1 MAKVATKG
9 PDRSRIGIARSK
21 IDDDGVLEAI
31 CERLVAGEGL
41 KAICRDSDMPSEGAV
56 YRAMAKDESVRSHI
70 ARAREVQQDAQADM
84 IVEMADNATAE
95 DWQVVKLRIW
105 TRQWVM
111 ARLAPKKYGDRI
123 IQEHS
128 IGASHEDRLAELDD
142 DPQS

>member
-1 MAKVATKG
+1 MSDTYFTEGAAPVRRA
-9 PDRSRIGIARSK
+9 SVY
-21 IDDDGVLEAI
+21 DDGILDTI

-41 KAICRDSDMPSEGAV
+41 KTICRAADMPSEGAV

-70 ARAREVQQDAQADM
+70 ARAREAQQDAQADM
-84 IVEMADNATAE
+84 IVEMADNATVE

-128 IGASHEDRLAELDD
+128 IGVSHEDRLAELDD
-142 DPQS
+142 EPLS